1 VRRQFAVCSRL
12 FGCATRKK
20 LCKWPVHLIQFGQK
34 DNNTRQQIEGST
46 DSTIYTTRQRGSI
59 QASTI
64 PRPGLVPVRDLH
76 NRLRPHPMR
85 PPNTNLPSGNNSTTR
100 LYPDLNNTTTRLYP
114 GLNNTTTRLYPGFNN
129 TQTRPRTRTRPTQS
143 TQASSHEAAQH
154 QPALGQQ
161 LDNEAL
167 PRP

>member
-1 VRRQFAVCSRL
+1 M
-12 FGCATRKK
+12 
-20 LCKWPVHLIQFGQK
+20 
-34 DNNTRQQIEGST
+34 
-46 DSTIYTTRQRGSI
+46 YTTRQRGSI

-64 PRPGLVPVRDLH
+64 PKLGLVPVRDLH

-85 PPNTNLPSGNNSTTR
+85 PSNTNLPSGNNM
-100 LYPDLNNTTTRLYP
+100 
-114 GLNNTTTRLYPGFNN
+114 TTRLYPGFNN
-129 TQTRPRTRTRPTQS
+129 TQTRPRTRTRPIQS
-143 TQASSHEAAQH
+143 TQASSHETAQH